1 MSPSARVAR
10 AAGRTPPATRHLA
23 LVAPMPGPVVAV
35 LVQAGDTVEA
45 GQPLMVLEAMKM
57 EHSVVAAAKG
67 TVAEILYAV
76 GERVAE
82 GVELLRLEDV
92 A

>member
-1 MSPSARVAR
+1 
-10 AAGRTPPATRHLA
+10 
-23 LVAPMPGPVVAV
+23 
-35 LVQAGDTVEA
+35 
-45 GQPLMVLEAMKM
+45 MVLETMNM

-67 TVAEILYAV
+67 KVAEILYTV

-82 GVELLRLEDV
+82 GVELLRLEDG

>member
-1 MSPSARVAR
+1 MACYDPVLDGLEKAE
-10 AAGRTPPATRHLA
+10 TNHNLT
-23 LVAPMPGPVVAV
+23 APMPGTVVAV